1 MRRTSSTFY
10 LLPSLFFF
18 AAACGSSSQP
28 PTTPG
33 PGGSGGS
40 VTIITIT
47 ANGADQRNVTVP
59 LGTRIRW
66 VNSDSRPHHMSSD
79 PHPEHDQCPE
89 LNSNLLAPGQQH
101 ETNNLVTARTCGFHD
116 HINPDQANLKG
127 TIRIQ

>member
-1 MRRTSSTFY
+1 MRSSIFI
-10 LLPSLFFF
+10 LLSSI
-18 AAACGSSSQP
+18 AAACGSSSSNNP
-28 PTTPG
+28 PTSPG
-33 PGGSGGS
+33 PGSGGS

-66 VNSDSRPHHMSSD
+66 VNSDTRAHHMSSD

-116 HINPDQANLKG
+116 HINPDTANLKG